1 VGQVLSDKDR
11 QWLKNVMEHKDKYHK
26 FWEEY
31 QKKNDTYLK
40 RLKRTWQVIK
50 DNTKDAKETV
60 KELIEAYKREYNRTY
75 VVAEQQIKDFLEPL
89 VQWLRNGTS
98 STVPH
103 TKEVKDKRKET
114 LRAIQKQLDKNYVHQ
129 HDPAP
134 HPGGHEDV
142 SHEKTHANV
151 QAQANTPPHAE
162 EHEPEKLVKPLL
174 SEASGLLGKGLAK
187 DQDDDDDDGDE
198 QH

>member
-1 VGQVLSDKDR
+1 MGQTLNDKDR

-40 RLKRTWQVIK
+40 RLKKTWQVIK
-50 DNTKDAKETV
+50 NNTKDAKEVV
-60 KELIEAYKREYNRTY
+60 KELIDAYKREYNRKY

-98 STVPH
+98 TTVPH

-129 HDPAP
+129 HDPVA
-134 HPGGHEDV
+134 HPGGQEVSQEKAASTAAPATAPTHSED
-142 SHEKTHANV
+142 
-151 QAQANTPPHAE
+151 
-162 EHEPEKLVKPLL
+162 HEPEKLVKPLL
-174 SEASGLLGKGLAK
+174 SEASGLLSKGLAK
-187 DQDDDDDDGDE
+187 DQDDDDDDDHY